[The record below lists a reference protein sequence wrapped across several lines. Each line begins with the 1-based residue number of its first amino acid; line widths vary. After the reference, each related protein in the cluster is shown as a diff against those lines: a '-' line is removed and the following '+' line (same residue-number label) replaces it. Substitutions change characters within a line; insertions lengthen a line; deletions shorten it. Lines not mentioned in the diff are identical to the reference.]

1 MMTKSKLLLAPD
13 HLSGCLF
20 AGVHRDTR
28 GADLAA
34 EGRVN
39 HFPASVLV
47 AVSLVSLSEL
57 FVLPADRDWRDVSGL
72 PVLPR
77 LTVTGPI
84 DVPVS
89 SWAAGEVVATT
100 FAFYPDAW
108 RQMGGAEDEVEAGW
122 TAFCDVLTTI
132 WATSR
137 ASSWPSAAGI
147 SDWARGVTTRA
158 AFSARGRSLRA
169 FERRLKRL
177 SGHSRRTLEFH
188 SSFENL
194 HQVSR
199 RHAVEPLAEIATEAG
214 YSDQS
219 HMGRTVRRATGFL
232 PAYLNRAIETQE
244 AFWCYRLL
252 GERF

>member
-1 MMTKSKLLLAPD
+1 MV
-13 HLSGCLF
+13 LF
-20 AGVHRDTR
+20 EPG
-28 GADLAA
+28 
-34 EGRVN
+34 
-39 HFPASVLV
+39 
-47 AVSLVSLSEL
+47 
-57 FVLPADRDWRDVSGL
+57 
-72 PVLPR
+72 PV
-77 LTVTGPI
+77 

-108 RQMGGAEDEVEAGW
+108 RQMGGAEDHANIPESIVKAIEAFATEDEVEAGW

-137 ASSWPSAAGI
+137 ASSWPGAAGI
-147 SDWARGVTTRA
+147 SDWARGVTKRA

-188 SSFENL
+188 ASFENL

-199 RHAVEPLAEIATEAG
+199 RFAGEPLAEIATEAG

-219 HMGRTVRRATGFL
+219 HMGRAVRRATGFS

>member
-1 MMTKSKLLLAPD
+1 
-13 HLSGCLF
+13 
-20 AGVHRDTR
+20 
-28 GADLAA
+28 
-34 EGRVN
+34 
-39 HFPASVLV
+39 
-47 AVSLVSLSEL
+47 
-57 FVLPADRDWRDVSGL
+57 
-72 PVLPR
+72 
-77 LTVTGPI
+77 
-84 DVPVS
+84 
-89 SWAAGEVVATT
+89 
-100 FAFYPDAW
+100 
-108 RQMGGAEDEVEAGW
+108 
-122 TAFCDVLTTI
+122 
-132 WATSR
+132 
-137 ASSWPSAAGI
+137 
-147 SDWARGVTTRA
+147 
-158 AFSARGRSLRA
+158 
-169 FERRLKRL
+169 LKRL